1 MWKLKSIKKSDLKNK
16 KWCATFEKVMEN
28 NNETKKKHEKH
39 TYFGAS
45 GYEDYTM
52 HKDKIRRTLYRIRHK
67 YDRLDDPTSP
77 GALSY
82 WILWGN
88 STSIQTN
95 IREFRKKYHV

>member
-16 KWCATFEKVMEN
+16 KWCATFEKTDEN
-28 NNETKKKHEKH
+28 KKKHEKH

-45 GYEDYTM
+45 GYEDYTI
-52 HKDKIRRTLYRIRHK
+52 HKDKNRRTLYRIRHK

-95 IREFRKKYHV
+95 IRAFRKKYHV